1 MSTTRTSS
9 RRQRILPARYQ
20 DPDPPSSQPTTTTN
34 PTPTTTAP
42 RGRKRSRSTSIT
54 SRPLKRT
61 ASEHTETQL
70 ESLQSDIAL
79 TLNASSCPAI
89 PRITVPL
96 DIDVTHVQLPA
107 WIDMTTD
114 YWTIWRHIYDKW
126 QIQRKFATIY
136 ASISGQSEG
145 VELAHQEIDRL
156 LYIREKLLADHPDR
170 QDIDLRNRKQVKQ
183 VWRYLSKAQTLGEE
197 VAKFNCLRVAREMGW
212 DVTSSEEDG
221 DMWNQ
226 IGVYLIEQGVEGRI
240 FIDPRDYYDHY
251 SWCVED
257 FGKEVSQELLTG
269 FYHKFAKVSTEECK
283 REAIEE
289 CNDCSVSTE
298 TCQCSDTCLLCLP
311 HTEGYVPIS
320 PISSLPSPPR
330 TPGTQ
335 PLPSYFKGRRLSHPS
350 RKIRDNYSDDD
361 AVDIILSFSGQY
373 TRPPNKRRGRS
384 RHTQI
389 D

>member
-20 DPDPPSSQPTTTTN
+20 DPDLPPSQPTTTT
-34 PTPTTTAP
+34 TTATAP
-42 RGRKRSRSTSIT
+42 RGRKRSRSTSVT
-54 SRPLKRT
+54 SRPYKRT

-79 TLNASSCPAI
+79 TLNASPSPTI
-89 PRITVPL
+89 PRITIPL
-96 DIDVTHVQLPA
+96 NIDVTHVQLPA

-114 YWTIWRHIYDKW
+114 HWTIWRHIYDKW
-126 QIQRKFATIY
+126 QIQKKFAIIHS
-136 ASISGQSEG
+136 SISGQSQG

-183 VWRYLSKAQTLGEE
+183 LWRYLSKVQLLGEE

-212 DVTSSEEDG
+212 DVTSSEEDE
-221 DMWNQ
+221 DMWKQ

-240 FIDPRDYYDHY
+240 FIDPREYYDHY

-257 FGKEVSQELLTG
+257 FGKEVSPKLLTG
-269 FYHKFAKVSTEECK
+269 FYHKFVRTGGSTEECK

-289 CNDCSVSTE
+289 CDDCSASTE
-298 TCQCSDTCLLCLP
+298 SCQCTNACLLCLP

-335 PLPSYFKGRRLSHPS
+335 PLPSYFKGRRLSHPPP
-350 RKIRDNYSDDD
+350 KVRDKYSDDD
-361 AVDIILSFSGQY
+361 AVDILLSFSGQY
-373 TRPPNKRRGRS
+373 TRPPNKRQGRS
-384 RHTQI
+384 RHTQL

>member
-20 DPDPPSSQPTTTTN
+20 DPDPPSSQPTTTNN
-34 PTPTTTAP
+34 PTTTTTAP

-126 QIQRKFATIY
+126 QIQKKFATIY

-269 FYHKFAKVSTEECK
+269 FYQKFARVSTEDANEKQSRNAMIVLCQQK
-283 REAIEE
+283 LV
-289 CNDCSVSTE
+289 SVRGHVYYVYHTRRDKF
-298 TCQCSDTCLLCLP
+298 QYHRYRHCLHHHGHLE
-311 HTEGYVPIS
+311 HNHYRPIS
-320 PISSLPSPPR
+320 RQTDYPTRHGKNDS
-330 TPGTQ
+330 
-335 PLPSYFKGRRLSHPS
+335 
-350 RKIRDNYSDDD
+350 NYSDDD
-361 AVDIILSFSGQY
+361 AVDIILSFS
-373 TRPPNKRRGRS
+373 RGCS
-384 RHTQI
+384 ATAQ
-389 D
+389 